1 MMNMSNSSALLKEL
15 KKCLD
20 RARVITEALAQ
31 GRVSKAMPG
40 TWEVDAV
47 KGLLTAPDGVVL
59 KLAAAEA
66 TVISLLA
73 RANDHRG
80 SFEELLDA
88 LDDHDY
94 RARNRLAILVSRL
107 RARGSRNDMV
117 IPLIGERSRGYIFM
131 ESLVEISDAQVS
143 SARRSGT

>member
-1 MMNMSNSSALLKEL
+1 MNMPNSSALLKEL

-31 GRVSKAMPG
+31 GRSSRAIPG
-40 TWEVDAV
+40 VWEIDAV
-47 KGLLTAPDGVVL
+47 KGLLTAPDGAVL
-59 KLAAAEA
+59 KLAARET
-66 TVISLLA
+66 TVILLLA
-73 RANDHRG
+73 RSYDHRG
-80 SFEELLDA
+80 SFEELLEA
-88 LDDHDY
+88 LGDHDY

-107 RARGSRNDMV
+107 RARGGRNDMM

-131 ESLVEISDAQVS
+131 ESLVEASEAQVR

>member
-1 MMNMSNSSALLKEL
+1 MNMPNSSALLKEL

-31 GRVSKAMPG
+31 GRSSKAVSG
-40 TWEVDAV
+40 VWEVDTV
-47 KGLLTAPDGVVL
+47 KGRLIAPDGAVL

-66 TVISLLA
+66 TVISVLS
-73 RANDHRG
+73 RAHDHRG

-107 RARGSRNDMV
+107 RARGTRNDMA
-117 IPLIGERSRGYIFM
+117 IPLVGERSLGYIFM
-131 ESLVEISDAQVS
+131 ESIVEVS
-143 SARRSGT
+143 ETAVKSVRRSGT

>member
-73 RANDHRG
+73 RSHDHRG

-131 ESLVEISDAQVS
+131 ESLVEMSDAQVS
-143 SARRSGT
+143 PARRSGT

>member
-1 MMNMSNSSALLKEL
+1 MSNSSALLKEL

-31 GRVSKAMPG
+31 GRSAKVVPG
-40 TWEVDAV
+40 LWEIDAV
-47 KGLLTAPDGVVL
+47 KGLLTAPDGGVL
-59 KLAAAEA
+59 KLAVNET

-73 RANDHRG
+73 RSHDHRG
-80 SFEELLDA
+80 SFEDLLDA

-107 RARGSRNDMV
+107 RARGGRNDMV

-131 ESLVEISDAQVS
+131 EALVDVSEAQVRS
-143 SARRSGT
+143 TRRSGT